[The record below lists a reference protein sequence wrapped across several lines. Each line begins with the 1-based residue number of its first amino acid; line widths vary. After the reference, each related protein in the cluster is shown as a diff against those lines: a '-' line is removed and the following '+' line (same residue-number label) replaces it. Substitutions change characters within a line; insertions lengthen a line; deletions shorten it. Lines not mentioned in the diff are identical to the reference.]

1 MKRLCVFAHWD
12 RDNIIDDYVI
22 YYLKALKEVCETIIF
37 VSDCNLDSNET
48 NKLDNIAD
56 FVLAQKH
63 GEYDFGSYKRGFL
76 FAKEKGL
83 EFNELLLVNDS
94 CYGPFYPLKP
104 IFDKM
109 GNKKCD
115 FWGMTQNRY
124 GITKFENKPNK
135 PNITPH
141 IQSYFLLLKNNI
153 FNSSMFEIFI
163 KNIQKEN
170 EKNEIIIKYEIGLSQ
185 LLYKNGF
192 KSAVFINKYKYIH
205 NCMSEKWDKLIQKDK
220 FPFIKTTI
228 IKNGFFITGQVK
240 NWEKIITP
248 YSIYPIELIN
258 KHFERVKDLYED
270 KYSKMNIYR
279 KIRFKILKHLPLEFR
294 FCVIFIEKYLFIILN
309 TLCFNKL
316 KKF

>member
-12 RDNIIDDYVI
+12 RDEIIDDYVI

-37 VSDCNLDSNET
+37 VSDCSLKQAEI
-48 NKLDNIAD
+48 NKLNDITDFIIAE
-56 FVLAQKH
+56 KH

-76 FAKEKGL
+76 LAKEKGL
-83 EFNELLLVNDS
+83 QFEELLLVNDS

-109 GNKKCD
+109 DKKNCD

-124 GITKFENKPNK
+124 GITKFKDKPNK
-135 PNITPH
+135 PAITPH
-141 IQSYFLLLKNNI
+141 VQSYFLVLKKNVFI
-153 FNSSMFEIFI
+153 SKTFENFI

-170 EKNEIIIKYEIGLSQ
+170 EKNDIIIKYEVGLSQ

-192 KSAVFINKYKYIH
+192 KSATYIHKYKYVH
-205 NCMSEKWDKLIQKDK
+205 NCMSEKWDKLIAKDK
-220 FPFIKTTI
+220 FPFLKTTI
-228 IKNGFFITGQVK
+228 IKNGFYFTGQVK
-240 NWEKIITP
+240 GWEKIITKN
-248 YSIYPIELIN
+248 SNYPIELIK
-258 KHFERVKDLYED
+258 KHSERVQNLYED

-279 KIRFKILKHLPLEFR
+279 KIRFHLLKHAPLELR
-294 FCVIFIEKYLFIILN
+294 FCIIFAEKHLFIILN
-309 TLCFNKL
+309 SLCFNKL